1 MRDVWVK
8 GKAEGDQKVHKGHI
22 YQRELARRLI
32 QLIQSKGLRVGEAVH
47 LRHRNIDVVPEDK
60 RHVLHINVEDG
71 KTGKRIVKTLPT
83 AVRYY
88 QAICDL
94 TNHTDADDWLFAN
107 ADGTQYASYEHAI
120 RGLLRQVPYRNRTL
134 YTSDDGKRRSLTS
147 FRHYYAEER
156 VRASEGQEGILQ
168 ALANNMGTSRQMLD
182 RHYVDKIL
190 VGDRQGLTR
199 YPKHM

>member
-1 MRDVWVK
+1 M
-8 GKAEGDQKVHKGHI
+8 
-22 YQRELARRLI
+22 
-32 QLIQSKGLRVGEAVH
+32 GEAVH
-47 LRHRNIDVVPEDK
+47 LRHRNIDVVAEDK

-120 RGLLRQVPYRNRTL
+120 SSQSPHSPSLRFHHIQH
-134 YTSDDGKRRSLTS
+134 
-147 FRHYYAEER
+147 FAEVLIIDAE
-156 VRASEGQEGILQ
+156 
-168 ALANNMGTSRQMLD
+168 M
-182 RHYVDKIL
+182 
-190 VGDRQGLTR
+190 
-199 YPKHM
+199 